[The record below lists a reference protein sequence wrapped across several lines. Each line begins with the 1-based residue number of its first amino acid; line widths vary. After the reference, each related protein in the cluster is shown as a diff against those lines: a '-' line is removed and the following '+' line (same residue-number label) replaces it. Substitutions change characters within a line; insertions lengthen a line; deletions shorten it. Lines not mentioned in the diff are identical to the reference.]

1 MMNIGGLEYS
11 RERTVRLPKVATA
24 ERRGRTR
31 FPLALEVRYALSGG
45 VRQQATGSGRSINL
59 SSSGMNFTVDW
70 PLRTRE
76 KLDLS
81 IDWPARLDGGAKL
94 QLLISGLVVR
104 THGTTAAL
112 QIRRYEFRT
121 RCEA

>member
-1 MMNIGGLEYS
+1 
-11 RERTVRLPKVATA
+11 
-24 ERRGRTR
+24 
-31 FPLALEVRYALSGG
+31 
-45 VRQQATGSGRSINL
+45 
-59 SSSGMNFTVDW
+59 MNFTVDW
-70 PLRTRE
+70 PLRTGE

-104 THGTTAAL
+104 TRGTTAAL